1 MANALAYGHVML
13 RSKCEAGYSRMS
25 LKYSFPIRVIRYPK
39 SRLSICSSR
48 FFRGTNQS
56 GQGGLGLG
64 LYIAAE
70 IAKVYGGTLTVASSS
85 GRNTLQ
91 VSDAPSSYDPAR

>member
-1 MANALAYGHVML
+1 VRGGVFEDVFEIFVSNTGDPIPQVALEHL
-13 RSKCEAGYSRMS
+13 FE
-25 LKYSFPIRVIRYPK
+25 P
-39 SRLSICSSR
+39 